1 MKPTLEDALLLAVC
15 RHRGQ
20 TDKAGQ
26 PYVFH
31 PIRVMGNL
39 GQNASDEEKMAA
51 LLHDLVEDCGVSLDD
66 LRRLGF
72 PEAVAVAVDHLT
84 KNPEGERDYQ
94 LAIERAAQ
102 DPIARKVKI
111 ADLTDNMDAHRIHE
125 PSDKDRARL
134 EKYRLAKAFLE
145 SL

>member
-39 GQNASDEEKMAA
+39 GKNASDEEKMAA
-51 LLHDLVEDCGVSLDD
+51 LFHDLVEDCGVSLDD
-66 LRRLGF
+66 LRRLGY
-72 PEAVAVAVDHLT
+72 PESVVVAVDHLT
-84 KNPEGERDYQ
+84 KNEEGERDYQ
-94 LAIERAAQ
+94 LAIERAAG
-102 DPIARKVKI
+102 DSIARKVKI
-111 ADLTDNMDAHRIHE
+111 ADLTDNMDAHRIAH

-134 EKYRLAKAFLE
+134 EKYRLAKDYLE
-145 SL
+145 VL

>member
-39 GQNASDEEKMAA
+39 GNDAGDEEKMAA
-51 LLHDLVEDCGVSLDD
+51 LFHDLVEDCGVSLDD

-72 PEAVAVAVDHLT
+72 PEPVVVAVDHLT
-84 KNPEGERDYQ
+84 KNEEGERDYQ
-94 LAIERAAQ
+94 LAIERAA
-102 DPIARKVKI
+102 DNPIARKVKI
-111 ADLTDNMDAHRIHE
+111 ADLTDNMDLNRIAHPTE
-125 PSDKDRARL
+125 KDRARL
-134 EKYRLAKAFLE
+134 EKYRLAKAYLE

>member
-1 MKPTLEDALLLAVC
+1 MKPTLEDALILAAQK
-15 RHRGQ
+15 HRGQ

-39 GQNASDEEKMAA
+39 GGSASDEEKMAA
-51 LLHDLVEDCGVSLDD
+51 LFHDLVEDCGVSLDD

-72 PEAVAVAVDHLT
+72 PEAVVVAVDHLT

-94 LAIERAAQ
+94 KAIERAAQ

-111 ADLTDNMDAHRIHE
+111 ADLTDNMDLNRIAH
-125 PSDKDRARL
+125 PTAKDLARL
-134 EKYRLAKAFLE
+134 EKYRLAKTYLE

>member
-20 TDKAGQ
+20 IDKAGQ

-31 PIRVMGNL
+31 PIRVMANL
-39 GQNASDEEKMAA
+39 GQDAGDEEKMAA
-51 LLHDLVEDCGVSLDD
+51 LFHDLVEDCGVSLDD
-66 LRRLGF
+66 LRRWGY
-72 PEAVAVAVDHLT
+72 PESVVVAVDHLT
-84 KNPEGERDYQ
+84 KNEEGERDYQ

-102 DPIARKVKI
+102 NAIALKVKI
-111 ADLTDNMDAHRIHE
+111 ADLTDNMDLTRIAH
-125 PSDKDRARL
+125 PSDKDRERI
-134 EKYRLAKAFLE
+134 EKYRHAKTFLA

>member
-31 PIRVMGNL
+31 PIRAMGNL
-39 GQNASDEEKMAA
+39 GQDASDEEKMAA
-51 LLHDLVEDCGVSLDD
+51 LFHDLVEDCGVSLDD
-66 LRRLGF
+66 LRRLGY
-72 PEAVAVAVDHLT
+72 PESVVVAVDHLT
-84 KNPEGERDYQ
+84 KTEEGERNYQ
-94 LAIERAAQ
+94 SAIERAARN
-102 DPIARKVKI
+102 PIALKVKI
-111 ADLTDNMDAHRIHE
+111 ADLTDNMDLSRIDR
-125 PSDKDRARL
+125 PSDKDLARI
-134 EKYRLAKAFLE
+134 EKYRRAKAFLE